1 MTVLVTDLRGAHQ
14 IDAAVKALGG
24 ARQRI
29 EVFREIHS
37 GRSRVKT
44 ATQIA
49 DAIGIARKRVLEEA
63 VKLRHKGI
71 IGEATRNGEVAY
83 QRDNF
88 YYVHIDRIIREAIQ
102 GRGKALPSKT
112 ERRRAAGP
120 VRSRRPAMPSSRPRR
135 RSSRRRY
142 DLFLSHASEDKRA
155 IARPLYTAL
164 KKAGMSVWF
173 DEETLTIGDSLR
185 TKIDEGLARC
195 RYGIVILSPK
205 FFAKRWPKKELD
217 GLVAREDASGEKV
230 ILPIWHNVNK
240 AQVTKFSPMLAG
252 LLAGRS
258 TDGIPKLVDD
268 IKAAVRPVRRWA
280 TRR

>member
-1 MTVLVTDLRGAHQ
+1 MTMLVTDLRGAHQ
-14 IDAAVKALGG
+14 IDAAVKALGR

-49 DAIGIARKRVLEEA
+49 DAIGIARKRVFEEA
-63 VKLRHKGI
+63 VKLRHKGV

-83 QRDNF
+83 QPDNF
-88 YYVHIDRIIREAIQ
+88 YYIHRDRIIREAIQ
-102 GRGKALPSKT
+102 GRGKALPPETVRPVTATPHRSRRAARPSS
-112 ERRRAAGP
+112 RRRA
-120 VRSRRPAMPSSRPRR
+120 

-155 IARPLYTAL
+155 IARPLYKAL

-173 DEETLTIGDSLR
+173 DEETLTIGDNLR
-185 TKIDEGLARC
+185 GKIDEGLARC
-195 RYGIVILSPK
+195 RYGVVILSPK
-205 FFAKRWPKKELD
+205 FFSKRWPKKELD

-230 ILPIWHNVNK
+230 ILPVWHNVNK

-258 TDGIPKLVDD
+258 SQGDTETCK
-268 IKAAVRPVRRWA
+268 R
-280 TRR
+280 